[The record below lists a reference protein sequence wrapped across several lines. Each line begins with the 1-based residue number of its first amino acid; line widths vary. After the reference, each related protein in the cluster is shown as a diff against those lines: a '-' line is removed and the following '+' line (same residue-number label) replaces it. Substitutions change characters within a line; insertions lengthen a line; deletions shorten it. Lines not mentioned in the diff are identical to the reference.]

1 MLWQMSET
9 CDDGFAVSSVEMGHE
24 RGEVPM
30 LVVDKDR
37 RMSRNGRRIETS
49 EGIVDI

>member
-1 MLWQMSET
+1 MR
-9 CDDGFAVSSVEMGHE
+9 HE

-37 RMSRNGRRIETS
+37 RMSRKGRRIETN